1 MRSPPEDATWALRG
15 EPRAARPA
23 ASLNGPRWLLER
35 GSRVPVCS
43 NCGGSDFVWA
53 DTLKTGTIG
62 RGALSLRAGG
72 ELALGTRVCRGCGHA
87 DLFVKDPTILR
98 QPHTWRPGEFVPIP
112 PRPGTAPRPN
122 SPPAPAPL
130 PASPSQPVAPPA
142 PRAAPVASP
151 AAPAVAP
158 MAPPPPPV
166 RPPVDP
172 PPLMPGASPPA
183 APSRGAETT
192 GVAAAETSSAPA
204 GAKRPPRRRPAKPKG
219 EAPSSGD
226 P

>member
-1 MRSPPEDATWALRG
+1 MRSPPEHATRALRA
-15 EPRAARPA
+15 PRWDARPA
-23 ASLNGPRWLLER
+23 ASLNGPRWFLER

-72 ELALGTRVCRGCGHA
+72 ELSLGTRVCRGCGHA

-112 PRPGTAPRPN
+112 PRPGTAPRPT
-122 SPPAPAPL
+122 SPPAPAPV
-130 PASPSQPVAPPA
+130 PASPPPPLTSPV
-142 PRAAPVASP
+142 PRAAPVV
-151 AAPAVAP
+151 APAPPTVAP
-158 MAPPPPPV
+158 MAPPPPPP
-166 RPPVDP
+166 RPPVAAP
-172 PPLMPGASPPA
+172 PMAPASPSAGPA
-183 APSRGAETT
+183 RVAEPS
-192 GVAAAETSSAPA
+192 GVAPAEAASAPP
-204 GAKRPPRRRPAKPKG
+204 GAKRPPRRRPAKPKADG
-219 EAPSSGD
+219 PSSGD